1 MAKTSLACLFAAGL
15 LLAPVTAAT
24 SFAADA
30 PAGKPTA
37 EAEALA
43 AQAQVAGKTDAGA
56 ALDVLYARLADK
68 VQLDHVPKA
77 ASDGVYDAA
86 AISKGG
92 PAEVAAM
99 RKLMPDFRHELVKVA
114 AKGETV
120 ELSHRY
126 TGTMPDGG
134 KLDYKSHLTF
144 VLSGGKV
151 TTLVSQG
158 EASEEQRARLQA
170 AMKQGGFAPNA
181 KKE

>member
-1 MAKTSLACLFAAGL
+1 MVKMRLACLFAAGL
-15 LLAPVTAAT
+15 LLAPASLTMARAGQ
-24 SFAADA
+24 A
-30 PAGKPTA
+30 PAAKPTA

-43 AQAQVAGKTDAGA
+43 AKAREAGATDAGA
-56 ALDVLYARLADK
+56 ALDVLYGRLADR

-77 ASDGVYDAA
+77 ASDGPYDSA
-86 AISKGG
+86 AIAKGG

-99 RKLMPDFRHELVKVA
+99 RKLMPDFRHELLKVA
-114 AKGETV
+114 ARGDSV

-126 TGTMPDGG
+126 TGTMPDGAR
-134 KLDYKSHLTF
+134 LDWKSHLTF

-151 TTLVSQG
+151 TRLVSQG
-158 EASEEQRARLQA
+158 EGSDEQRARLQA